1 MHLFVDFL
9 ENPLYYLNYLK
20 IQIIKGVKDMSTL
33 LKSTFETYLFDE
45 EVEFDL
51 AEQQEVAE
59 SEERTQYPKGFF
71 SSL

>member
-1 MHLFVDFL
+1 
-9 ENPLYYLNYLK
+9 
-20 IQIIKGVKDMSTL
+20 MSTL

-51 AEQQEVAE
+51 AEQKEVAE